1 VVRALW
7 KNYEAQKLKFGNTM
21 LFVRLYYSR
30 ICDVRNEKIVVIR
43 SFIAYL
49 SWRATHTRARARDE
63 VSSVMNNSRMNY
75 SQISEICQK
84 LLILLNLSFINDKSP
99 RCARIRALA
108 LFVIIMATLRVISIS
123 YEKIARNAR

>member
-1 VVRALW
+1 
-7 KNYEAQKLKFGNTM
+7 M

-49 SWRATHTRARARDE
+49 SWRALLLITLAINYFAFLRTHTRARARDE